1 MSYFVSHE
9 SGVDLIIVYQYWF
22 GPEKKSRIF
31 QSEKEIY
38 TPGKKGRRKP

>member
-22 GPEKKSRIF
+22 GPEKSRIL